1 MSVFVSL
8 FSLRRPSLFFLSFWI
23 FLLIGILPT
32 KASSVHAGSSPIG
45 SGKRVISSYSGGT
58 SVQER
63 AVEEP
68 EDEQADPDGDRNSN
82 FFEFAFGGDP
92 LNHPDSPYLDVG
104 TYDNWARVAIRER
117 MSDAERLAYISANS
131 SLEAEYVRGS
141 DWGGGV
147 GGILYTARGSVLS
160 WAHYNGRGDV
170 TVRSSATGA
179 LTYAASYEA
188 YGTRTQE
195 AGANAD
201 RQRANTKDEDPTG
214 LLNEGMRYRDLET
227 GLFITR
233 DPMGF
238 VDGPNVYT
246 YVRQNPWSSFDPDGL
261 FLETLWD
268 IGNVIHDVGRAAINV
283 GGGIGGVASYAYG
296 AATGDR
302 FLQETAVDSLRNT
315 ASNLK
320 ESAIDFSVDIAATAI
335 PFVPAGAS
343 KALRAADEIHDA
355 SKIADAAKLTD
366 EAVDLA
372 NSARKNVDEVSEG
385 GTDAAKSIPDQRSAT
400 GSMLDPSDK
409 SGKLTIA
416 GRALDKHGSSQ
427 GKRAE
432 SSSFPTSKGNSAAKN
447 QQGQDQLDDILTDPN
462 QGSFPNGKGGADVH
476 AGDGRGARFD
486 SDDKFKGFL
495 EPRR

>member
-1 MSVFVSL
+1 MSIFVSL
-8 FSLRRPSLFFLSFWI
+8 VSLRRPLLFFLSFWI

-32 KASSVHAGSSPIG
+32 KASSVHAGSSSIG

-92 LNHPDSPYLDVG
+92 LNHPDSSYLDVG

-227 GLFITR
+227 GLFISR

-246 YVRQNPWSSFDPDGL
+246 YVVQNPWSAFDPDGL

-343 KALRAADEIHDA
+343 KALRATDEIHDA
-355 SKIADAAKLTD
+355 SKIAGAAKLTD

-372 NSARKNVDEVSEG
+372 NSARKNVDEVAEG
-385 GTDAAKSIPDQRSAT
+385 AGDAQ
-400 GSMLDPSDK
+400 K
-409 SGKLTIA
+409 SG
-416 GRALDKHGSSQ
+416 GRKGNASTRDQNQELAD
-427 GKRAE
+427 RAE
-432 SSSFPTSKGNSAAKN
+432 AAGEGTHTAGASLPE
-447 QQGQDQLDDILTDPN
+447 QYYPN
-462 QGSFPNGKGGADVH
+462 PSGGRKGGRYSDVEITSPDKTKRVINTVDSGRDGLPTDREIE
-476 AGDGRGARFD
+476 AGLDIYERLDEGD
-486 SDDKFKGFL
+486 TL
-495 EPRR
+495 ELIPK